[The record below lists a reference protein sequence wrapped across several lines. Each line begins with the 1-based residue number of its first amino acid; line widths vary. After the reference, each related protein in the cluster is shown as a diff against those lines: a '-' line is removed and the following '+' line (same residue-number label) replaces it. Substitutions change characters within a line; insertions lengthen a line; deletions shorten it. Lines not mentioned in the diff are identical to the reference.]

1 MLLLACRKTASQAVP
16 HKSCLE
22 TRPADVFLS
31 DTDIRGVE
39 TLTEREQHMEKR
51 RDLLE
56 LAYDGYR
63 LLHPDTWLT
72 MSFIG
77 FWTLIIIGTR

>member
-1 MLLLACRKTASQAVP
+1 
-16 HKSCLE
+16 
-22 TRPADVFLS
+22 
-31 DTDIRGVE
+31 
-39 TLTEREQHMEKR
+39 MEKR

-56 LAYDGYR
+56 LAYDGYH